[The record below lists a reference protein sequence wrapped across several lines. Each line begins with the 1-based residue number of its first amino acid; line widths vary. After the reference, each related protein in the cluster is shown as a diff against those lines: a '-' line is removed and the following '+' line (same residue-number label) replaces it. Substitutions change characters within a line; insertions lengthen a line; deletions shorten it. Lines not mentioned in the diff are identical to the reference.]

1 MSQFPGRV
9 EHHPILGPAPPAQE
23 VAFQFNGQP
32 IRGLAGEPIAAALL
46 AAGIRTLRR
55 NEAGGDPRGLF
66 CGIGHCSE
74 CRVVVNG
81 EPGLRACLTPVQKN
95 MRVESGPAAP
105 AAQEGT
111 P

>member
-9 EHHPILGPAPPAQE
+9 DQHPVLGPAAPAPE
-23 VAFQFNGQP
+23 VTFHFNAQP
-32 IRGLAGEPIAAALL
+32 VRARAGEPIAAALL
-46 AAGIRTLRR
+46 ANGIRTLRR

-66 CGIGHCSE
+66 CGIGHCFE

-81 EPGLRACLTPVQKN
+81 EPGVRACLTPVQDG
-95 MRVESGPAAP
+95 MRVESGPGP
-105 AAQEGT
+105 REGT